1 MEVRIKLMV
10 DEEAVL
16 DRCKV
21 ILEKMKATLY
31 LRGLG
36 VIIVLPLFLTMLFRI
51 YVSRHYITLP
61 YLVYIGLTILA
72 GVLLWFCFW
81 GYKVCQIHMVKV
93 KMKKEKYPKEYEL
106 FINEN
111 EIEVITEALAQKFKW
126 DFVEYICE
134 SDRYWLL
141 VNGTTMLIDK
151 EAFTPEQYQF
161 VKMKC
166 DAVKVKKKWL

>member
-1 MEVRIKLMV
+1 M
-10 DEEAVL
+10 
-16 DRCKV
+16 
-21 ILEKMKATLY
+21 
-31 LRGLG
+31 
-36 VIIVLPLFLTMLFRI
+36 
-51 YVSRHYITLP
+51 
-61 YLVYIGLTILA
+61 
-72 GVLLWFCFW
+72 
-81 GYKVCQIHMVKV
+81 HMVKV
-93 KMKKEKYPKEYEL
+93 KMKKEKYPKECEL

-111 EIEVITEALAQKFKW
+111 EIEVITEALSQKFKW

-141 VNGTTMLIDK
+141 VNGGTMIIDK